1 MSRTASSN
9 VGVDARRVTRRQRI
23 VDAATT
29 QGFRLPPRRNQYQ
42 VTSSIPVLARDG
54 ARLLTE
60 HFAPEGRA
68 LGTVLMRSPY
78 QRIGVLSQMLAGLF
92 APRGYHVVL
101 QSCRGTFGSDGDYIP
116 GVAEIDDGADMLA
129 WLHEQ
134 SWYDGRLA
142 LVGGSALSYTMWAML
157 MEPLEELVAVA
168 AFASFHDPFAV
179 THGDGAFTLHNQYT
193 LASGMARQQQRARTA
208 VLAEVVRP
216 NRDVAAMSALPVAD
230 AVERF
235 VGPDSAWYRDAATR
249 DDPADRY
256 WLAQDATPAVNQL
269 QAPVRLI
276 AGWQDVFLGQTLDE
290 YRRLRDRGVP
300 VALTVGP
307 WTHFE
312 MASRG
317 GRRVFSELFDWV
329 DHHASGDLKRP
340 VGDPVAYYITGGGGW
355 RSAPDWP
362 PQTEEQILYL
372 APGGSLRPTAP
383 TATAP
388 PVVFT
393 YDPHDPTP
401 TVGGRT
407 LSIHAGYQLDS
418 DLARRPD
425 TVALVTT
432 PLLEPLEMIGIPE
445 VSLTHRS
452 DNPHFDLWVRI
463 SEVRPDGRSRNVT
476 ETFRGAPQAGGD
488 GRIRLAMDPA
498 AHRFTAGS
506 RIGLLIGGGSFPR
519 YARNLGTPGSRT
531 EGTDLA
537 VSRHVIALAAGA
549 STLSL
554 PVRRRP

>member
-1 MSRTASSN
+1 MSRMASSN
-9 VGVDARRVTRRQRI
+9 VGVTARRVTRRQRV

-29 QGFRLPPRRNQYQ
+29 RGFRLPPRRGEYA

-78 QRIGVLSQMLAGLF
+78 QRVGVMSQVLAGLF
-92 APRGYHVVL
+92 ASRGYHVVL
-101 QSCRGTFGSDGDYIP
+101 QSCRGTFGSDGAYTP

-129 WLHEQ
+129 WLREQ
-134 SWYDGRLA
+134 DWYEGRFA
-142 LVGGSALSYTMWAML
+142 VVGGSALSFTMWAML
-157 MEPLEELVAVA
+157 VEGPEEVVAVA

-179 THGDGAFTLHNQYT
+179 THGDGAFALHNSYT
-193 LASGMARQQQRARTA
+193 LASGMAGQQQRGRIGT
-208 VLAEVVRP
+208 LAELLRTNQGP
-216 NRDVAAMSALPVAD
+216 ALAALPVAD
-230 AVERF
+230 AGERF
-235 VGPDSAWYRDAATR
+235 VGPESAWYRDIAIR
-249 DDPADRY
+249 DDPSDPY
-256 WLAQDATPAVNQL
+256 WRAQDATPAVDNL

-276 AGWQDVFLGQTLDE
+276 AGWQDVLLGQTLDQ
-290 YRRLRDRGVP
+290 YRRLRDRAVP

-317 GRRVFSELFDWV
+317 GRRVFSELFEWV
-329 DHHASGDLKRP
+329 DGQATGNLQPAGDR
-340 VGDPVAYYITGGGGW
+340 VTYYVTGGGGW

-362 PQTEEQILYL
+362 PQTHDQILYL
-372 APGGSLRPTAP
+372 APGGSLTPTAP
-383 TATAP
+383 TGTAP

-393 YDPHDPTP
+393 YDPNDPTP
-401 TVGGRT
+401 TIGGRI
-407 LSIHAGYQLDS
+407 LSVHAGYQLDS

-425 TVALVTT
+425 TLALVSA
-432 PLLEPLEMIGIPE
+432 PLHEPLEMIGIPE
-445 VSLTHRS
+445 VRLTHRC

-476 ETFRGAPQAGGD
+476 EAFRGAPQAGVD
-488 GRIRLAMDPA
+488 GRTQLTMDPA

-506 RIGLLIGGGSFPR
+506 RIGILIGGGSFPR

-554 PVRRRP
+554 PVRQLS